1 MQTAILAPVQTDD
14 FRPIASPWHTL
25 ALILGEAFIV
35 FRAASHAEQM
45 RSAAD
50 LNRVQMYSRTILT
63 EWLGFAFVILGVWLA
78 GSSFS
83 TVLGQRWRSAR
94 DFFRDFGIGV
104 AFSVLSTILL
114 SGIADHLSG
123 PDPDHTIRFLLPH
136 GRVEMILWIALSV
149 TAGICEETI
158 YRGYLQ
164 RQFIAFTKNV
174 PTGIVITGLAFGLAH
189 SYQGLAKA
197 SVLGVDGILLGVLAH
212 CRRSVRPGM
221 IAHTWKDAWAPI
233 LMISLKH

>member
-1 MQTAILAPVQTDD
+1 MQTAVLAPIRTEE

-25 ALILGEAFIV
+25 ALILGEGFII
-35 FRAASHAEQM
+35 FRAASHAGQM

-50 LNRVQMYSRTILT
+50 FHRIQMYSRTILS

-83 TVLGQRWRSAR
+83 SVLGQRWRSAR

-123 PDPDHTIRFLLPH
+123 PDPDRTIRFLMPH
-136 GRVEMILWIALSV
+136 GRVEMMMWIALSI

-164 RQFIAFTKNV
+164 RQFIAFTRNV
-174 PTGIVITGLAFGLAH
+174 PAGIIISGLAFGLAH
-189 SYQGLAKA
+189 SYQGVAKA
-197 SVLGVDGILLGVLAH
+197 SVIGVEGILLGALAH
-212 CRRSVRPGM
+212 WRQSVHPGM
-221 IAHTWKDAWAPI
+221 IAHAWKDAWAPI
-233 LMISLKH
+233 LMIAVKH

>member
-1 MQTAILAPVQTDD
+1 MQTAVLAPIRTEE

-25 ALILGEAFIV
+25 ALILGEGFII
-35 FRAASHAEQM
+35 FRAASHAGQM

-50 LNRVQMYSRTILT
+50 FHRIQMYSRTILS

-83 TVLGQRWRSAR
+83 SVLGQRWRSAR

-123 PDPDHTIRFLLPH
+123 PDPDRTIRFLMPH
-136 GRVEMILWIALSV
+136 GRVEMMMWIALSI

-164 RQFIAFTKNV
+164 RQFIAFTRNV
-174 PTGIVITGLAFGLAH
+174 PAGIIISGLAFGLAH
-189 SYQGLAKA
+189 SYQGVAKA
-197 SVLGVDGILLGVLAH
+197 SVIGVEGILLGALAH
-212 CRRSVRPGM
+212 WRQSVRPGM
-221 IAHTWKDAWAPI
+221 IAHAWKDAWAPI
-233 LMISLKH
+233 LMIAVKH

>member
-1 MQTAILAPVQTDD
+1 MQTAVLSPIRTDE

-35 FRAASHAEQM
+35 FRAASHAGQM
-45 RSAAD
+45 RSAVNLD
-50 LNRVQMYSRTILT
+50 RIQMYSRTILT

-83 TVLGQRWRSAR
+83 SVLGRPWRSAR
-94 DFFRDFGIGV
+94 DFFRDLGIGV
-104 AFSVLSTILL
+104 AFSVLSTVLL

-123 PDPDHTIRFLLPH
+123 PDPDHTIRFLMPH
-136 GRVEMILWIALSV
+136 GRVEMILWIALSI
-149 TAGICEETI
+149 TAGICEETL

-174 PTGIVITGLAFGLAH
+174 PAGIVIAGVAFGLAH
-189 SYQGLAKA
+189 SYQGVAKA
-197 SVLGVDGILLGVLAH
+197 CVIGVEGILLGTLAH
-212 CRRSVRPGM
+212 WRQSVRPGM
-221 IAHTWKDAWAPI
+221 IAHAWKDAWAPI
-233 LMISLKH
+233 LMTAIKH